1 MLEERH
7 IPTEYTEQL
16 MDVKQT
22 QSNID
27 IDNVLT
33 VFLLKIETYLKIVE
47 QQSSQF

>member
-7 IPTEYTEQL
+7 IPSEYTEKL

-33 VFLLKIETYLKIVE
+33 VFPPENKRRFCK
-47 QQSSQF
+47 Q